1 MPFAALLCRLAARAR
16 RTRAAATVAPETSA
30 ATGIPS
36 RDPARPSTRDRSGFA
51 LEGTIIVLVLV
62 GALIGFAATW
72 VVTITR
78 GAATDY
84 RGSRV
89 SYAAEAGAD
98 AVMAQLEV
106 AMEDGVI
113 SSAELAG
120 LTLPEL
126 SGFTFED
133 MEVTRDPMGAVIRPI
148 NSGNLAGLYAIN
160 LPIDIAIAARDAASN
175 RGSVMVSVTAQ
186 SIPLFQFG
194 VFYEGDLEIHNGPRL
209 DFEGWVHTNG
219 NLYLSSNNTYFASRI
234 TTPGSVFW
242 QRKAYSERLN
252 GVYINNEAGT
262 PVRLDF
268 DSRSLPDDAA
278 FRSRS
283 ESKFN
288 SRLMTRAHNVAPLRL
303 PLSGLPAVELIKPRN
318 GGDDTQT
325 RDVKL
330 AWKADWY
337 IDLPLDDPVALKN
350 GNTLCSTAN
359 LRSAAVSIRPGGKT
373 LPGLSDCKNI
383 FSFKPNAFRDG
394 REDIGVDVLEIDIA
408 ALRNWSGGNTSR
420 ETNIL
425 YITFSGLPTPI
436 GGGDY
441 PAVRLVNGAELPNR
455 ITIATSAPVYVKG
468 DYNSVGWEPSSIMGD
483 AITFLSQS
491 FSETATN
498 MSCGSDTNACSG
510 PTSNHAAGP
519 AGAVMKVYAAV
530 AAGHSATPCDY
541 ADGACGGTPP
551 YGGGLENF
559 PRFLENWSGR
569 TLLYRGSLVSLFESS
584 QADRH
589 NWAWRTYYGAPIR
602 DWKFEMRFQQPDNLP
617 PGTPTVGNVFQTAFR
632 PVF

>member
-1 MPFAALLCRLAARAR
+1 MPFAALLSRLTDRLR
-16 RTRAAATVAPETSA
+16 RKRVAATVAVETP
-30 ATGIPS
+30 TGVGGPP
-36 RDPARPSTRDRSGFA
+36 RDDGRSPGRDRNGFA

-84 RGSRV
+84 RGSRA

-113 SSAELAG
+113 TAAELAG
-120 LTLPEL
+120 LTLPEMD
-126 SGFTFED
+126 GFTFED
-133 MEVTRDPMGAVIRPI
+133 MEVTRDPLGAVIRPI

-160 LPIDIAIAARDAASN
+160 LPIDIAIAARDATNN

-242 QRKAYSERLN
+242 QRKAYSDRLN

-268 DSRSLPDDAA
+268 DSRSLPDETA
-278 FRSRS
+278 FRSAS
-283 ESKFN
+283 QSKFN

-303 PLSGLPAVELIKPRN
+303 PLSGLPAVELIRPRN
-318 GGDDTQT
+318 VADDTQT

-337 IDLPLDDPVALKN
+337 IDLPLDDPVGLKN

-359 LRSAAVSIRPGGKT
+359 LRNAAVSVRPAGKT
-373 LPGLSDCKNI
+373 LPGITDCKSI
-383 FSFKPNAFRDG
+383 FTFRPNAFRDG
-394 REDIGVDVLEIDIA
+394 REDIGVDVLEIDVG
-408 ALRNWSGGNTSR
+408 ALRSWTGANTSR

-425 YITFSGLPTPI
+425 YVTFTRPDTTF
-436 GGGDY
+436 GGRDY
-441 PAVRLVNGAELPNR
+441 PAVRLVNAAQLPNR
-455 ITIATSAPVYVKG
+455 ITIATNAPVYVKG
-468 DYNSVGWEPSSIMGD
+468 DYNSVGWEPSSILGD
-483 AITFLSQS
+483 AITFLSEYYD
-491 FSETATN
+491 ETATGIKC
-498 MSCGSDTNACSG
+498 SSDTNDCSG
-510 PTSNHAAGP
+510 STANRVAGP
-519 AGAVMKVYAAV
+519 TGSVMKVYAAV

-541 ADGACGGTPP
+541 AEGSCASPP

-559 PRFLENWSGR
+559 PRFLENWGSR
-569 TLLYRGSLVSLFESS
+569 TLLYRGSLVSLFESE
-584 QADRH
+584 QASRH
-589 NWAWRTYYGAPIR
+589 NWSWRTYYSAPIR

>member
-1 MPFAALLCRLAARAR
+1 MPFAALLYRLADRAR
-16 RTRAAATVAPETSA
+16 RKRAAATVASETPTA
-30 ATGIPS
+30 VGKRS
-36 RDPARPSTRDRSGFA
+36 RDRARPPTLDRSGFA

-72 VVTITR
+72 VITITR
-78 GAATDY
+78 GAASDY

-133 MEVTRDPMGAVIRPI
+133 MEVTRDPLGAVIRPI

-160 LPIDIAIAARDAASN
+160 LPIDIAIAARDASSN

-252 GVYINNEAGT
+252 GVYIRNEAGT

-278 FRSRS
+278 FRSAS
-283 ESKFN
+283 QSKFN
-288 SRLMTRAHNVAPLRL
+288 GRLMTRAHNVAPLRL
-303 PLSGLPAVELIKPRN
+303 PLSGLPPVELIRPRN
-318 GGDDTQT
+318 GSDDTQT

-373 LPGLSDCKNI
+373 LPGLTDCKNI

-394 REDIGVDVLEIDIA
+394 RENIGVDLLEIDVA
-408 ALRNWSGGNTSR
+408 ALRNWTGTNSSR

-425 YITFSGLPTPI
+425 YITFTRSDTTF
-436 GGGDY
+436 GGRDY
-441 PAVRLVNGAELPNR
+441 PAVRLINGAQLPNR
-455 ITIATSAPVYVKG
+455 ITIATNTPVYVKG
-468 DYNSVGWEPSSIMGD
+468 DFNSIGWEPSSILGD

-491 FSETATN
+491 FSETASN
-498 MSCGSDTNACSG
+498 MSCGSDTNGCSG
-510 PTSNHAAGP
+510 STSNHAAGP
-519 AGAVMKVYAAV
+519 GGSVMKVYAAV

-541 ADGACGGTPP
+541 AEPGCSGSP

-559 PRFLENWSGR
+559 PRFLENWGGR
-569 TLLYRGSLVSLFESS
+569 TLLYRGSLVSLFESQ
-584 QADRH
+584 QAALH
-589 NWAWRTYYGAPIR
+589 NWNWRGYYGAPNR
-602 DWKFEMRFQQPDNLP
+602 DWKFDLRFQDPDNLP